1 MLNNQYIEQLGLL
14 DNAWQ
19 DVQHFL
25 DAKGLS
31 CPMPLLKTK
40 LLMKQM
46 QAGETLCVLASDG
59 GSWRDIPAYLN
70 QVEYELIKAEQYDN
84 TYAFLIKK

>member
-1 MLNNQYIEQLGLL
+1 MLNNQYIEQLILL

-70 QVEYELIKAEQYDN
+70 QVEYELIKAEQYDD